1 MNAGSDTGKPLRAL
15 IIEDSADDSEILAR
29 ALTRGGYALSY
40 ERVDTEAALETAL
53 DTQCWDIV
61 FADYSMPRFS
71 GAQALACVRARGDE
85 IPFIFVSGTI
95 GEDVAVS
102 AMKAGAQDYL
112 MKGHL
117 KRLVPAVERELRDS
131 EHRRERSRTQTEHRA
146 MEARFRSILTMAADA
161 IIALDGDERIILF
174 NQAAERLFGYRV
186 AEVHHQPL
194 ALLLPL
200 SRTDPQGP
208 AEARFLNQQG
218 EMYGRRKDGSG
229 FPVEANVSR
238 LEENGETTFTIIL
251 RDMTE
256 RRRAETEAR
265 FLQDIAVAV
274 RDAGDVP
281 SAFMAALGKICHDL
295 RWSIGQVWMPDAH
308 NKLTCTP
315 IWYCRETGL
324 ERFRLESL
332 AREATEIVLPAR
344 VRATREPVWIADV
357 TREPG
362 FARADAARDVGLHAA
377 VAIPVAIDDE
387 LTGVIELFARESRLP
402 DPQMMRVLAAASAR
416 IASVIQRKRAEERI
430 QHLAHHDALTD
441 LPNRVLFHER
451 LRRALWDARRYK
463 HLVGVAFLDLDR
475 FKTINDSLGHGVGDQ
490 LLKAVAT
497 ALASC
502 VREGDTVAR
511 LSGDEFAVI
520 FAQVRHADEVGHV
533 ANRILRTLAEPL
545 LIDGHEL
552 FTSVSMGITLYPLDD
567 DDAGGLVQNADIAM
581 YRAKE
586 SGGNAF
592 QFYTPEMT
600 VKAQERHALE
610 NDLRRA
616 LDQNEFVL
624 YYQPIVALS
633 SGQVT
638 GAEALL
644 RWQWPGHGI
653 IGPGQFIP
661 LAEETGLI
669 ARLGQWVVRT
679 ACAQTASLDL
689 PDLRIAVNCS
699 PRQFQQS
706 DLCDII
712 AEALEQSRLDGHRLE
727 IEITETL
734 LMQNATVTL
743 AAMQRLN
750 GLGVTFAVDDFGT
763 GYSSL
768 SYLKQLPIGRLKI
781 DQSFVRDV
789 PGDPNDVAI
798 VRAIVSMAH
807 GLGIQ
812 VVAEGVETEAQLAFV
827 RNEGCD
833 AAQGYYFSRPLPFEA
848 FARWVRD
855 GRSPPWVPEENAPG
869 DGCPSLNST
878 AWPSGS
884 RAPQ

>member
-15 IIEDSADDSEILAR
+15 IVEDSADDGEILAR
-29 ALTRGGYALSY
+29 ELTRGGYVLSY
-40 ERVDTEAALETAL
+40 ERVDTQEALEAAL
-53 DTQCWDIV
+53 DTQSWDIV

-71 GAQALACVRARGDE
+71 GTEALACVRARGDE

-112 MKGHL
+112 MKDHL
-117 KRLVPAVERELRDS
+117 KRLLPAVERELRES
-131 EHRRERSRTQTEHRA
+131 VHRRERLRAQTEHRA
-146 MEARFRSILTMAADA
+146 MEVRFRSILTMAADA

-174 NQAAERLFGYRV
+174 NQAAERLFGYH
-186 AEVHHQPL
+186 AEEVHHQPL
-194 ALLLPL
+194 AMLLPL
-200 SRTDPQGP
+200 PRTDPHGS
-208 AEARFLNQQG
+208 AAAWFMNQRG
-218 EMYGRRKDGSG
+218 EMYGRRKDGSE
-229 FPVEANVSR
+229 FPVETNVSR
-238 LEENGETTFTIIL
+238 LQENGETTFTIIL
-251 RDMTE
+251 RDITE
-256 RRRAETEAR
+256 RTRAEAEAR
-265 FLQDIAVAV
+265 FLQDISVAV

-281 SAFMAALGKICHDL
+281 SAFTTALGKICHDL
-295 RWSIGQVWMPDAH
+295 QWSIGQVWMPEASH
-308 NKLTCTP
+308 KLACTP

-324 ERFRLESL
+324 ERFRIESL
-332 AREATEIVLPAR
+332 AREAAEITLPAR
-344 VRATREPVWIADV
+344 VHATREPVWIADV
-357 TREPG
+357 SREPG
-362 FARADAARDVGLHAA
+362 FARADTAREVGLRAA
-377 VAIPVAIDDE
+377 VAVPVAIDDE
-387 LTGVIELFARESRLP
+387 TTGVIELFARDARSP
-402 DPQMMRVLAAASAR
+402 DPQMMRVLGAASAR

-520 FAQVRHADEVGHV
+520 FAEVRHADEVGHV
-533 ANRILRTLAEPL
+533 ANRILKTLAEPL

-567 DDAGGLVQNADIAM
+567 DEAGGLVQNADIAM

-616 LDQNEFVL
+616 LDRGEFVL

-633 SGQVT
+633 SGRVT
-638 GAEALL
+638 GAEALI
-644 RWQWPGHGI
+644 RWQWPGRGI

-669 ARLGQWVVRT
+669 ARLGQWVART
-679 ACAQTASLDL
+679 ACAQAASFGR

-706 DLCDII
+706 NLCDII
-712 AEALEQSRLDGHRLE
+712 AEALEQGRLDGHRLE

-734 LMQNATVTL
+734 LMQNAAVTL
-743 AAMQRLN
+743 SAMQRLN

-827 RNEGCD
+827 RDEGCD

-848 FARWVRD
+848 FARRLRD

-869 DGCPSLNST
+869 NGCP
-878 AWPSGS
+878 
-884 RAPQ
+884 